1 MENMQR
7 TEISSIGEFGLID
20 KITKNFT
27 PLHNSTIKSM
37 GDDGAVIDTQEGN
50 TIVTTDILVE
60 GIHFD
65 LSYCPLHYLGYKA
78 VSVNISDICAMN
90 ATPKQILI
98 SIAISNRFSVEAIE
112 AIYDGVRN
120 ACEVYKVDL
129 IGGDTTASNKGLII
143 NVVAIGIANHDKIS
157 YRSGAKPGDLLCTTG
172 DLGAAYVGLQILERE
187 KTIFQQHPTTTP
199 KLSGYDYIIQR
210 QLKAEARTDIIEYFN
225 ENKVVPTAMID
236 ISDGLSSEILH
247 LCRQSKTGALL
258 FESQIPIAKETYNT
272 ALEMNI
278 DPINCALSGGEDYEL
293 LFTIHPDQKNIIEQH
308 PDISIIGEILDEN
321 LGVKL
326 LTKGENLHDIVAI
339 GWNSL
344 RNE

>member
-1 MENMQR
+1 MENQQR
-7 TEISSIGEFGLID
+7 TEISTLGEFGLID
-20 KITKNFT
+20 RITKNFT
-27 PLHNSTIKSM
+27 AIHDTTIRAI
-37 GDDGAVIDTQEGN
+37 GDDGAVLQNQEGR

-78 VSVNISDICAMN
+78 VSVNISDLCAMN
-90 ATPKQILI
+90 ATPQHILI
-98 SIAISNRFSVEAIE
+98 SLAISNRFSVEAVE
-112 AIYDGVRN
+112 ALYEGVRK

-143 NVVAIGIANHDKIS
+143 NVVAMGTADGANIT
-157 YRSGAKPGDLLCTTG
+157 YRSGAKPGDLVCTSG
-172 DLGAAYVGLQILERE
+172 DLGAAYIGLQILERE
-187 KTIFQQHPTTTP
+187 KSIYQQHPTTTP

-210 QLKAEARTDIIEYFN
+210 QLKAEARTDIIDYFKD
-225 ENKVVPTAMID
+225 NKITPSAMID
-236 ISDGLSSEILH
+236 ISDGLSSELLH
-247 LCRQSKTGALL
+247 LCRQSKTGAILY
-258 FESQIPIAKETYNT
+258 EAQIPIAKETYNT
-272 ALEMNI
+272 ALELNI

-293 LFTIHPDQKNIIEQH
+293 LFTISPEHKQIIDQH